1 MDGGDNGKSFTLMA
15 FLVMAVAMVGLSGLF
30 ATFAAPL
37 ALEREASREV
47 ALDAVLAAAGKPD
60 APQRLEALRDALG
73 DSAKLVFAAQGDVAD
88 RVAAA
93 RTAMRVQL
101 AAEAAEAATRLR
113 WLIVVITLV
122 AAAFGAVLV
131 GLAGRRNR

>member
-1 MDGGDNGKSFTLMA
+1 MERDDDGKSFALMA
-15 FLVMAVAMVGLSGLF
+15 FLVMAIAMVGLTGLF

-47 ALDAVLAAAGKPD
+47 ALDAVLATAGNTE
-60 APQRLEALRDALG
+60 RLEALREPLG
-73 DSAKLVFAAQGDVAD
+73 DSAKLVFSTQGEIAD

-122 AAAFGAVLV
+122 AAGFGAMLV
-131 GLAGRRNR
+131 GLAGRQKSH

>member
-1 MDGGDNGKSFTLMA
+1 MDSGDNGKSFTLMA
-15 FLVMAVAMVGLSGLF
+15 FLVMAVAMVGLTGLF

-37 ALEREASREV
+37 ALERQASREV
-47 ALDAVLAAAGKPD
+47 ALDAALATDGKPE
-60 APQRLEALRDALG
+60 RLEALRDALG
-73 DSAKLVFAAQGDVAD
+73 DSAQLVFSTQGNLGE

-113 WLIVVITLV
+113 WLISVITLV
-122 AAAFGAVLV
+122 AAGFGAMLV
-131 GLAGRRNR
+131 GLAGRNK